1 MMKALFQDI
10 FLYIPLHQL
19 TFLTPLPK
27 EKVYYET
34 VLTTIPDH
42 WFESPTLLLLD
53 SDEECLKLN
62 NKKYVNQLIQ
72 DSNLIGIL
80 ICDPHDI
87 LNQDDGLSLL
97 CECKVPIVRVEET
110 LSRSIFQN
118 NKQHYYFS
126 MLSMELNGYMNKG
139 FLSIAT
145 NLSIALDTP
154 FLFIDENNQLLWQ
167 IGSQMEIEKA
177 LQWITNHMSDNRKT
191 SNTPLLL
198 SDQNPV
204 METEGL
210 FEQYL
215 MNIAGQVHLTL
226 VAYANLKDWQRV
238 IMDKFIGLT
247 ALFFQTDEMIRGQQ
261 EIIKEHFIYD
271 LLYHKFES
279 KKVMVKQGKTWG
291 WNLEKP
297 HYLFVIDVTLSD
309 ESMFNLEWMD
319 EMLVYLETQRS
330 DLNDQMILFPFEDQ
344 IIVLLQDDENRTPS
358 KRKNVVFEMASHIE
372 KELSSHWSGYQFHI
386 GIGKWYQD
394 SVNLNKSYQEAKMA
408 LQFGQVW
415 FENNHVFHIN
425 DLGIFYLII
434 HLHKEILYDFC
445 QEYLTFLIESDEK
458 QGTEYLKT
466 LKTYFQHQGIIT
478 EVSDALYIHPNT
490 LRNRLKKIEEITGV
504 NLQNTMEFLNLMVA
518 VNIHY
523 AMSF

>member
-1 MMKALFQDI
+1 MKALFQDI
-10 FLYIPLHQL
+10 LLYIPLYQL

-42 WFESPTLLLLD
+42 WFESPTLLVLD
-53 SDEECLKLN
+53 SDEECSKLS

-72 DSNLIGIL
+72 DSNLIGIIICHQHEIL
-80 ICDPHDI
+80 I
-87 LNQDDGLSLL
+87 QDDGLSLL

-110 LSRSIFQN
+110 LSRSIFQP
-118 NKQHYYFS
+118 NKQHHSFS

-139 FLSIAT
+139 FMNIAT

-167 IGSQMEIEKA
+167 IGSQIEIEKA
-177 LQWITNHMSDNRKT
+177 LQWIKIHMSDNRKT
-191 SNTPLLL
+191 NNTPLLL
-198 SDQNPV
+198 CDQNPV
-204 METEGL
+204 METEGPY
-210 FEQYL
+210 EPYL

-226 VAYANLKDWQRV
+226 VTYANLTDWQRM
-238 IMDKFIGLT
+238 ILDKFIGLT

-261 EIIKEHFIYD
+261 EKMKEHFIYD

-297 HYLFVIDVTLSD
+297 HHLFVIDVVLSD
-309 ESMFNLEWMD
+309 EWMTNLEWMD
-319 EMLVYLETQRS
+319 EMIVHIETQVS
-330 DLNDQMILFPFEDQ
+330 HLNDGIILFPFQDQ
-344 IIVLLQDDENRTPS
+344 IVVLLKDDENRNPS
-358 KRKNVVFEMASHIE
+358 KRKNFVFEIAALIE
-372 KELSSHWSGYQFHI
+372 KELSSHWSGCQFHI

-434 HLHKEILYDFC
+434 HLHKEILYDYC
-445 QEYLTFLIESDEK
+445 QEYLASLMESDEK

-466 LKTYFQHQGIIT
+466 LKAYFQYQGIT
-478 EVSDALYIHPNT
+478 NEVSDALYIHPNT

-504 NLQNTMEFLNLMVA
+504 NLQNTTEFLNLMVA
-518 VNIHY
+518 VKIHY
-523 AMSF
+523 SMSF